1 MRRTTTQALRSSEPA
16 AGSYEIT
23 SPHRGG
29 RTGTVT
35 LAILIMMLGLMV
47 GALCVSQSLGLLPQ
61 TVLDS
66 SGKSSLVLEGVQAI
80 FAAMAGLLLARRAG
94 SHGGGRR
101 AYLWV
106 GAGPVA
112 LVLLFTV
119 VPTMDGFPWWR
130 VPLDV
135 IVVAA
140 GVTLGGW
147 LRIRHD
153 HR

>member
-1 MRRTTTQALRSSEPA
+1 
-16 AGSYEIT
+16 
-23 SPHRGG
+23 
-29 RTGTVT
+29 
-35 LAILIMMLGLMV
+35 MV
-47 GALCVSQSLGLLPQ
+47 GGLCVSESVGLLPQ

-66 SGKSSLVLEGVQAI
+66 SGKSLLVLEGVQAI

-101 AYLWV
+101 AYVWV

-112 LVLLFTV
+112 LVLLFTL
-119 VPTMDGFPWWR
+119 VPALSGFPWWR

-135 IVVAA
+135 AVVAVSI
-140 GVTLGGW
+140 GLSCR
-147 LRIRHD
+147 LRARRD